1 MNSFEISGLYNVPD
15 KKDTTGKFQHYLKTK
30 DVVLC
35 LCYQP
40 PGLQYN
46 HPNSG
51 FGTFSQAVYVVD
63 GSYTCKPFFRAS
75 GLNRDTKEEDILH
88 IKEGE
93 FVNLEYLQNVV
104 THDTAGPNGAM
115 MIHVNPLSGQPDFNF
130 EFIGPNE
137 TKNIITTDKRKIV
150 FCFKEEV
157 YVNGVE
163 LSLLNR
169 VRLKYDSETLIE
181 VGESGACL
189 VMENRIATKPQT
201 I

>member
-1 MNSFEISGLYNVPD
+1 MLYDVTQF
-15 KKDTTGKFQHYLKTK
+15 KDETGKMQHSLVTK

-46 HPNSG
+46 HPNRNL
-51 FGTFSQAVYVVD
+51 GTFSQAVYVVSGD
-63 GSYTCKPFFRAS
+63 YTCKPAYRAS
-75 GLNRDTKEEDILH
+75 GLNRDTVETDIMH
-88 IKEGE
+88 IKSGD
-93 FVNLEYLQNVV
+93 FVDLEHLQNI
-104 THDTAGPNGAM
+104 TLHDKAGSDGVM
-115 MIHVNPLSGQPDFNF
+115 MIHINPMSGEPEFNF

-137 TKNIITTDKRKIV
+137 SRKIIATDKRKIV

-169 VRLKYDSETLIE
+169 MRLKYDSEVVIE
-181 VGESGACL
+181 TGVNGACL
-189 VMENRIATKPQT
+189 VMEKRIATKPIT